1 MANPASRLSSMSSG
15 VLRSA
20 LLALC
25 TLRPHQE
32 MRKHAGEVNIIV
44 THWPPTLHA
53 LHPMY
58 ARAGSTEVLLNR
70 YFINDKETLVHEMGA
85 TLWIEAPAA
94 PEEPASK
101 TTGGRDASCKHS
113 GPRARGRRPRNIP
126 SHQITKCQDT
136 AILRH
141 PVAQRC
147 GHRPRPCRRRVHS
160 GTERPYGRSLR
171 EQLGV
176 RRVGSIA
183 QATPTDLKPRTGPS
197 PP

>member
-1 MANPASRLSSMSSG
+1 
-15 VLRSA
+15 
-20 LLALC
+20 
-25 TLRPHQE
+25 

-58 ARAGSTEVLLNR
+58 AHAGSTEVLLNR

-113 GPRARGRRPRNIP
+113 GPRARGRRTP
-126 SHQITKCQDT
+126 K
-136 AILRH
+136 RH
-141 PVAQRC
+141 PKRSD
-147 GHRPRPCRRRVHS
+147 HERPRYGHSQAPRDAARRLQAHVLAAASTPVQSARMGAPYANNSVS
-160 GTERPYGRSLR
+160 GASGASRKLRRP
-171 EQLGV
+171 
-176 RRVGSIA
+176 I
-183 QATPTDLKPRTGPS
+183 
-197 PP
+197 